1 MNTSSTAIQNFEST
15 IMNKPHKILLV
26 EDDQNLGQVL
36 KEYLEV
42 KGFEP
47 TLCRDGEAGYKS
59 YQNGEFDLCL
69 FDVMMP
75 KIDGFSLAQKIRKR
89 DEKIPIIFLTAK
101 SMKEDTIQGFQI
113 GADDYISK
121 PFSMEELLMRIK
133 AILRR
138 TDKTE
143 DMLEA
148 MHEFELGIYKFRSDI
163 QELTNT
169 KTNEVQKLTS
179 KESALLKM
187 LCIYKNSTLDRS
199 LALKKIWG
207 DDNYFNSRSMDVYIT
222 KLRKFLKSDEHLQIL
237 NVHGQGFKLIEI
249 KEE

>member
-1 MNTSSTAIQNFEST
+1 
-15 IMNKPHKILLV
+15 MNKPHKILLV

-47 TLCRDGEAGYKS
+47 TLCRDGEAGLKS
-59 YQNGEFDLCL
+59 YQSGEYDLCL

-75 KIDGFSLAQKIRKR
+75 KIDGFSLAQKIRKK
-89 DEKIPIIFLTAK
+89 DEKTPIIFLTAK
-101 SMKEDTIQGFQI
+101 SMKEDTIQGFQV
-113 GADDYISK
+113 GADDYITK

-138 TDKTE
+138 TDKTDDAIE
-143 DMLEA
+143 SVN
-148 MHEFELGIYKFRSDI
+148 EFEIGIFRFRSDI

-169 KTNEVQKLTS
+169 KTNETQKLTS

-187 LCIYKNSTLDRS
+187 LCFYKNHVLDRS

-222 KLRKFLKSDEHLQIL
+222 KLRKFLKADERLQIL
-237 NVHGQGFKLIEI
+237 NVHGQGFRLVEVKDE
-249 KEE
+249 